1 MLEIIELSFVATV
14 GGVDLL
20 EGKLENFPIGVRSIF
35 FFSPFNG
42 AVAH

>member
-35 FFSPFNG
+35 FFPT
-42 AVAH
+42 VQ